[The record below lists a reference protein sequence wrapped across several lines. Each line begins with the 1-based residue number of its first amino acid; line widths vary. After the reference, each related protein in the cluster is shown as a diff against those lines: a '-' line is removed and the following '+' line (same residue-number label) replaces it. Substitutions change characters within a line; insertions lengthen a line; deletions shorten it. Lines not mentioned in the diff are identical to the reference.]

1 MNNRK
6 KKGFTLIELIVV
18 IAILAVLGLLI
29 VPQISGYIDA
39 TQATTC
45 QNNRKLV
52 ERAITVAEAKS
63 GKTETF
69 TTPEQVAA
77 IKDSLYDGGKICPK
91 EGTITITGHK
101 VTCSIHKDE
110 TGGTTGKYPNP
121 GSLLEDKYKDD
132 ISKATDFSNVN
143 TTYKYGDIVKSN
155 GKLWVYIDQKPSG
168 SAAPGNPMG
177 ISPWKEISNNFSSL
191 SRYEKGDIVMSN
203 GKYYICENANSRYLN
218 SIDATNGDSQK
229 YFKEIDFDN
238 NTWDYKK

>member
-110 TGGTTGKYPNP
+110 TSGGGFIKDGTIMDQRDGAISSDGSKEYGIVYKVTAADGKTILYYKCINSTGCNVDPP
-121 GSLLEDKYKDD
+121 KDH
-132 ISKATDFSNVN
+132 IGNLPYIT
-143 TTYKYGDIVKSN
+143 N
-155 GKLWVYIDQKPSG
+155 G
-168 SAAPGNPMG
+168 
-177 ISPWKEISNNFSSL
+177 WKEIYLDYTGKNN
-191 SRYEKGDIVMSN
+191 YEYGDVIKYNGKHYKYTGSN
-203 GKYYICENANSRYLN
+203 GAYYGKVP
-218 SIDATNGDSQK
+218 TDSGSGFVEVQLG
-229 YFKEIDFDN
+229 N
-238 NTWDYKK
+238 

>member
-101 VTCSIHKDE
+101 VTCSIHKEE
-110 TGGTTGKYPNP
+110 TGGPTYDESTGKLVADQYDPTK
-121 GSLLEDKYKDD
+121 DKGEWQQ
-132 ISKATDFSNVN
+132 IQTNN
-143 TTYKYGDIVKSN
+143 KYALGDIVDFN
-155 GKLWVYIDQKPSG
+155 GSKWLLIRDDNPSQ
-168 SAAPGNPMG
+168 PGNPASFG
-177 ISPWKEISNNFSSL
+177 YWKKLDNTFDSS
-191 SRYEKGDIVMSN
+191 
-203 GKYYICENANSRYLN
+203 SRYLVNDIVTDGTNYYRCTTNTIIQTN
-218 SIDATNGDSQK
+218 SPTNTN
-229 YFKEIDFDN
+229 YFEQVKLVDGK
-238 NTWDYKK
+238 WVKV